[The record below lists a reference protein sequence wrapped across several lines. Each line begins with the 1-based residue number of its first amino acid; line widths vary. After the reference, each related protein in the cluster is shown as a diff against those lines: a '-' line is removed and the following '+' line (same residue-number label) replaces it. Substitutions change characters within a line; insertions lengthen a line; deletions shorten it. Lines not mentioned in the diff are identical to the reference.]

1 MAAQLTNRRKRK
13 PPLLATINDS
23 CTGCAGS
30 PVCQTLCPVENCMQ
44 LVHDD
49 GVNPFGYIWVDP
61 LKCIGC
67 KQCISKGKDGIYLEG
82 CPWNAI
88 DMVPLA
94 EVEEIYGPLEY

>member
-1 MAAQLTNRRKRK
+1 MATQLTNRRKRK
-13 PPLLATINDS
+13 PPTLATINDS

-44 LVHDD
+44 LIHDD
-49 GVNPFGYIWVDP
+49 TVNPFGYIWVDP

-82 CPWNAI
+82 CPWDAI

-94 EVEEIYGPLEY
+94 DVEKIYGTLEY